1 MPIFRKWMTKKV
13 SETVEKAIEPA
24 KEYIK
29 TKKTQTGDQADL
41 LAKILML
48 GCEIFMVWKL
58 FSGEEKEQTRAL
70 PARPEPSHIV
80 INNYITT
87 KEEPKNDA

>member
-58 FSGEEKEQTRAL
+58 FSGEEKEQTMTL

-80 INNYITT
+80 INNYIAT
-87 KEEPKNDA
+87 KEEPKNDT

>member
-41 LAKILML
+41 LAKIIML
-48 GCEIFMVWKL
+48 GCEIFMVWRL
-58 FSGEEKEQTRAL
+58 FSGDEKESARTI
-70 PARPEPSHIV
+70 PARTEPNHIV

>member
-1 MPIFRKWMTKKV
+1 MTKKV

-87 KEEPKNDA
+87 KEEPKNDT

>member
-58 FSGEEKEQTRAL
+58 FSGEEKEQTQAL

-87 KEEPKNDA
+87 KEEPKNDT